1 MKPDVMSSVAPV
13 TVPDTTLEVCCVGI
27 TDLQYMPEAVH
38 EVERRVRAEAL
49 AEADGVPCAALEAG
63 SWKTFR
69 TELLAWARGFRT
81 SPPSGCVLPQN
92 LGVVCFVSGM
102 LSYRV
107 PQVEARDCETGR
119 KRKDSVS
126 SDGEC

>member
-1 MKPDVMSSVAPV
+1 MKPSVMSSVAPV
-13 TVPDTTLEVCCVGI
+13 TAPDTTLEVCCVGI

-63 SWKTFR
+63 SWKLFR
-69 TELLAWARGFRT
+69 SGLLAWSRGFRS
-81 SPPSGCVLPQN
+81 SPPSECVLPQN
-92 LGVVCFVSGM
+92 LGVVSFLGGM

-107 PQVEARDCETGR
+107 PQVEARESETGR
-119 KRKDSVS
+119 KRKDY
-126 SDGEC
+126 DEEC